1 MVVVRV
7 GSSNPGDDTENLE
20 GAVEVEEGVC
30 QGTGNTMNRRTVR
43 AGEKRTKG
51 ISALRYFGLIELPT
65 NQVQNRREL
74 EPGSLWES

>member
-1 MVVVRV
+1 MVIVRV
-7 GSSNPGDDTENLE
+7 GTSSSGGGTENLGE
-20 GAVEVEEGVC
+20 AVEVEGGVC
-30 QGTGNTMNRRTVR
+30 QRTGNTMNRRTVR

-74 EPGSLWES
+74 ERGSLGVT

>member
-43 AGEKRTKG
+43 VGEKRTKG
-51 ISALRYFGLIELPT
+51 ISAL
-65 NQVQNRREL
+65 
-74 EPGSLWES
+74 